1 MVLLVPGEGPLS
13 QVTGHLPNVQLGRIH
28 SGIFC
33 RCIRR
38 LPRRPLRSHDAISE
52 RLCVCAPERSHPP
65 FDPEDSRVFFE
76 IGIVDVSWTCFSR
89 SHASAITRIGWV
101 FQPVTPEMLASTS
114 GNRTSIKY
122 FAHGKTRQICW

>member
-52 RLCVCAPERSHPP
+52 R
-65 FDPEDSRVFFE
+65 RVPGGGCRTQHFRV
-76 IGIVDVSWTCFSR
+76 GSLAV
-89 SHASAITRIGWV
+89 
-101 FQPVTPEMLASTS
+101 PVRVRA
-114 GNRTSIKY
+114 
-122 FAHGKTRQICW
+122 